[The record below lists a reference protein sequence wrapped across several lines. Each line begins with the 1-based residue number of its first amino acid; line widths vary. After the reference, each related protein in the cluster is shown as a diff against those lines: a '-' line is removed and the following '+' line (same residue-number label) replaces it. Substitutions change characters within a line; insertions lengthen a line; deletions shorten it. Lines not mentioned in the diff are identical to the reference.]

1 MATTVYTVEEIE
13 LQDGNSVTLRPLVV
27 KKLRRFMKMIQEM
40 SALDDEEKI
49 EDLMLNCAA
58 FCVAKEHP
66 EYWDMDADN
75 GTYPDQEWQPGDG
88 DDKDA
93 KAPEVA
99 RLRGRYTDAFED
111 AADMPTVTKI
121 IELCGGINFNDPNLL
136 RAAALAQAEAEAGTT
151 N

>member
-13 LQDGNSVTLRPLVV
+13 LQDGNTATLRPLVV

-40 SALDDEEKI
+40 SALDDEEAI
-49 EDLMLNCAA
+49 EDVMLNCAA

-66 EYWDMDADN
+66 HYWDMDVDN
-75 GTYPDQEWQPGDG
+75 GTYPDPQWQPG

-93 KAPEVA
+93 TAPEIA

-136 RAAALAQAEAEAGTT
+136 RAAAAAAQAEAETGTT